1 MKKYLKLTLFLYLF
15 ILSIEL
21 IKKSLTF
28 LEPTINS
35 FLIENLSPIK
45 AIASGW
51 FTTSVIQSS
60 GAVST
65 LTSALAGQGLLTL
78 KTAIYILVGASLG
91 TAITAIIISFVVST
105 KSKKD
110 FRHGFEI
117 ALVYSIYSALLVL
130 IVLFLEIF
138 FSLFSKS
145 SMYLANFLHPKLSVL
160 GIPNIV
166 EIVTLPIIKLFQLVL
181 NDFPLLIFGF
191 IILIF
196 SLRYIGKSVVDVLGG
211 ERKAGKL
218 IKKHFNSPIKIYFVG
233 MILTAI
239 VFSSS
244 ITIGLLVPLAAAG
257 LISLRKAIPFI
268 IGADLGTFTDT
279 FLAAIIIGK
288 PLALATA
295 IAYALFGVIGALIF
309 LPNIS
314 ILRKLTKYTSK
325 KLIKISRRKAFYF
338 LLAFIVI
345 PLLIILLF

>member
-28 LEPTINS
+28 LDSTINI

-51 FTTSVIQSS
+51 FTTSIIQSS

-91 TAITAIIISFVVST
+91 TAITAIIISFVVTT

-138 FSLFSKS
+138 FSIFSKS
-145 SMYLANFLHPKLSVL
+145 SLYLANILQPRLSVL

-166 EIVTLPIIKLFQLVL
+166 EIITLPIIKLFQLVL

-196 SLRYIGKSVVDVLGG
+196 SLRYIGKSVIDVLGG
-211 ERKAGKL
+211 ERKAGEL
-218 IKKHFNSPIKIYFVG
+218 INKHFNSPIKIYFIG
-233 MILTAI
+233 MVLTAI

-244 ITIGLLVPLAAAG
+244 ITIGLLVPLAAAR
-257 LISLRKAIPFI
+257 LINLRKAIPFI

-309 LPNIS
+309 LPNIYL
-314 ILRKLTKYTSK
+314 LRKMTKYISK
-325 KLIKISRRKAFYF
+325 KVIKISRKKALYF
-338 LLAFIVI
+338 LLAFIAI